1 LVSAAL
7 QGYLIGLGD
16 LGRGALSWVV
26 RSFIGLAGITL
37 ALPAGGLFG
46 ISQLILLAIAGGAL
60 ALGLGLRKLNSAM
73 LNTQAL

>member
-1 LVSAAL
+1 
-7 QGYLIGLGD
+7 
-16 LGRGALSWVV
+16 
-26 RSFIGLAGITL
+26 
-37 ALPAGGLFG
+37 LFG